1 MYRMGKD
8 TCEAICQAPK
18 QNQKQNQN
26 KTHIVMQPEIRHSN
40 NNDAKETESLQTT
53 RSLSAPNQLAR
64 RSFLRNLGMG
74 AALLVPGAALLGGS
88 SKALAANGRQR
99 LNPGDVAILQLL
111 TAAELI
117 EADLWQQYKELG
129 GVDSPESGYRAGL
142 EILDEDQPQYISDN
156 TDDELSHAAFLNAYL
171 RSKGERQVNL
181 RQFANLPPSQV
192 SFVPQTG
199 RLTNLKQLTVDTS
212 WWTRYR
218 STTNP
223 DFGATFPN
231 AVPSLDIGLHTAI
244 PRNDDELG
252 DPDNPSDHV
261 KAIAFTAGFHFGYI
275 EQGGT
280 SLYATLAQKVTSLEV
295 LRILLS
301 IGGSEIMHF
310 QTWQDKAGNATP
322 LTDFDPINNSTVTF
336 IDLTTGQPETLQA
349 NLIMPEPC
357 EFIRRSLP
365 ACSIIRPTGPGQL
378 DATGVINSF
387 IADGLFRGQPP
398 QFLQLITSLASAADA
413 AEREVGD

>member
-1 MYRMGKD
+1 MKSEIKPTATNER
-8 TCEAICQAPK
+8 ESAESSNPSQEFP
-18 QNQKQNQN
+18 
-26 KTHIVMQPEIRHSN
+26 QPR
-40 NNDAKETESLQTT
+40 
-53 RSLSAPNQLAR
+53 RLAR

-74 AALLVPGAALLGGS
+74 AALLAPGAALLGS
-88 SKALAANGRQR
+88 ASKALAANGRQR

-111 TAAELI
+111 AAAELI

-171 RSKGERQVNL
+171 RSKGEPQVNL

-275 EQGGT
+275 EQGGM

-322 LTDFDPINNSTVTF
+322 LTDVDPINNSTVTF

-357 EFIRRSLP
+357 EFIRRGLP

>member
-1 MYRMGKD
+1 MKSEIKLTGANERD
-8 TCEAICQAPK
+8 SAQSSNLSREFP
-18 QNQKQNQN
+18 
-26 KTHIVMQPEIRHSN
+26 QPR
-40 NNDAKETESLQTT
+40 
-53 RSLSAPNQLAR
+53 RVAR

-74 AALLVPGAALLGGS
+74 AALLAPGAALLGS
-88 SKALAANGRQR
+88 ASKALAANGRQR
-99 LNPGDVAILQLL
+99 LNAGDVAILQLL
-111 TAAELI
+111 AAAELI

-142 EILDEDQPQYISDN
+142 EILDGDQPQYISDN

-171 RSKGERQVNL
+171 RSKGARQVNL

-199 RLTNLKQLTVDTS
+199 RPTNLKQLTVDTS
-212 WWTRYR
+212 SCTRYR

-231 AVPSLDIGLHTAI
+231 AVPTLNIGLHTAI

-252 DPDNPSDHV
+252 DPNNPSDHV

-310 QTWQDKAGNATP
+310 QTWQDKAGKATP

-336 IDLTTGQPETLQA
+336 TDLTTVQPETLQA

-357 EFIRRSLP
+357 EFISPHLP

-378 DATGVINSF
+378 DARGVINSF
-387 IADGLFRGQPP
+387 IADGLFRGKSET
-398 QFLQLITSLASAADA
+398 FLDLVNSMTRDSVA
-413 AEREVGD
+413 

>member
-1 MYRMGKD
+1 
-8 TCEAICQAPK
+8 
-18 QNQKQNQN
+18 
-26 KTHIVMQPEIRHSN
+26 MQSDIHHSN
-40 NNDAKETESLQTT
+40 DNDAKETTESSQLAT
-53 RSLSAPNQLAR
+53 SLSARLAR
-64 RSFLRNLGMG
+64 RSFLRRLGLG
-74 AALLVPGAALLGGS
+74 AALLAPGAALLSGS
-88 SKALAANGRQR
+88 GKALAANGSQSQT
-99 LNPGDVAILQLL
+99 LTPGDVAILQLL
-111 TAAELI
+111 AAAELI

-129 GVDSPESGYRAGL
+129 GVDAPDSGYKAGL
-142 EILDEDQPQYISDN
+142 IMLDGDQPQYISDN
-156 TDDELSHAAFLNAYL
+156 TDDDLSHAAFLNAYL
-171 RSKGERQVNL
+171 TSKGEQPIDL
-181 RQFANLPPSQV
+181 HQFATLPPSQV

-199 RLTNLKQLTVDTS
+199 RLTNLKQLTIDTS

-244 PRNDDELG
+244 PRSDNELG
-252 DPDNPSDHV
+252 DPNHPSDRV
-261 KAIAFTAGFHFGYI
+261 KASAFTAGFHFGYI

-322 LTDFDPINNSTVTF
+322 LTAFDPINNSTVTF

-357 EFIRRSLP
+357 EFIGPGLP
-365 ACSIIRPTGPGQL
+365 PCSIIRPSGPGQL
-378 DATGVINSF
+378 DAEGVINSF

-398 QFLQLITSLASAADA
+398 QFFQLLNSLASAADA

>member
-1 MYRMGKD
+1 MRTD
-8 TCEAICQAPK
+8 SNHSDEHDISTEA
-18 QNQKQNQN
+18 
-26 KTHIVMQPEIRHSN
+26 
-40 NNDAKETESLQTT
+40 ESSQLLP
-53 RSLSAPNQLAR
+53 SLPAPNRLAR

-74 AALLVPGAALLGGS
+74 AALLAPGAALLS
-88 SKALAANGRQR
+88 SASKALAGDENEKKNNR
-99 LNPGDVAILQLL
+99 LTRGDVAILQLL
-111 TAAELI
+111 AAAELI

-156 TDDELSHAAFLNAYL
+156 TDDEISHAAFLNAYL
-171 RSKGERQVNL
+171 ESKGEQQVDLSEFKNL
-181 RQFANLPPSQV
+181 APSQV

-218 STTNP
+218 SIRNP
-223 DFGATFPN
+223 DFGATFAN
-231 AVPSLDIGLHTAI
+231 AVPSLHSGQHTAI
-244 PRNDDELG
+244 PRNNAELG
-252 DPDNPSDHV
+252 DPNNPSDHV
-261 KAIAFTAGFHFGYI
+261 KAIAFTAGFHFGFI

-336 IDLTTGQPETLQA
+336 KDLTTGQPERLQA

-357 EFIRRSLP
+357 EFISPNLP
-365 ACSIIRPTGPGQL
+365 ACAIIRPTGPGQL
-378 DATGVINSF
+378 DARGAIDSF
-387 IADGLFRGQPP
+387 IEDGLFRGQSEA
-398 QFLQLITSLASAADA
+398 FVNLVNSLARAADA
-413 AEREVGD
+413 ARREIGD

>member
-1 MYRMGKD
+1 MKS
-8 TCEAICQAPK
+8 
-18 QNQKQNQN
+18 
-26 KTHIVMQPEIRHSN
+26 EIKPTATNERDRAESSN
-40 NNDAKETESLQTT
+40 PGQEFSPP
-53 RSLSAPNQLAR
+53 RRLAR

-74 AALLVPGAALLGGS
+74 AALLAPGAALLGNAN
-88 SKALAANGRQR
+88 KALGDLDDRGR
-99 LNPGDVAILQLL
+99 LPDGDVAVLRLL
-111 TAAELI
+111 AAVELI
-117 EADLWQQYKELG
+117 EADLWQQYNELG
-129 GVDSPESGYRAGL
+129 GVDAPDSGYKAGL
-142 EILDEDQPQYISDN
+142 VILDGDQPQYISDN

-171 RSKGERQVNL
+171 ASKGEQQVNL
-181 RQFANLPPSQV
+181 RQFATLAPSQV

-218 STTNP
+218 SITNP
-223 DFGATFPN
+223 DLGAIFRN
-231 AVPSLDIGLHTAI
+231 AVPTLHTGLHSAI
-244 PRNDDELG
+244 PRHNNELG
-252 DPDNPSDHV
+252 DPNNPSDHV
-261 KAIAFTAGFHFGYI
+261 KAIAFTAGFHFGFI

-336 IDLTTGQPETLQA
+336 TDLTKGQPQTSQA

-357 EFIRRSLP
+357 EFISRNLP

-378 DATGVINSF
+378 DARGAINSF
-387 IADGLFRGQPP
+387 IADELFRGQSPA
-398 QFLQLITSLASAADA
+398 FLTLINSLASAADA
-413 AEREVGD
+413 ARRE

>member
-1 MYRMGKD
+1 MKSEIKPTATNERD
-8 TCEAICQAPK
+8 SAESSNPSQEFP
-18 QNQKQNQN
+18 
-26 KTHIVMQPEIRHSN
+26 QPNR
-40 NNDAKETESLQTT
+40 
-53 RSLSAPNQLAR
+53 LAR

-74 AALLVPGAALLGGS
+74 AALLAPGAALLGNA
-88 SKALAANGRQR
+88 SKALGGLGDRR
-99 LNPGDVAILQLL
+99 HLPDGDVAILQLL
-111 TAAELI
+111 AAVELI
-117 EADLWQQYKELG
+117 EEDLWQQYNELG
-129 GVDSPESGYRAGL
+129 GVDAPDSGYKAGL
-142 EILDEDQPQYISDN
+142 VILDGDQPQYIADN
-156 TDDELSHAAFLNAYL
+156 TDDEISHAAFLNAYL
-171 RSKGERQVNL
+171 ASKGEQQVDL
-181 RQFANLPPSQV
+181 RQFATLQPSQV

-231 AVPSLDIGLHTAI
+231 AVPSLDTGLHTAI
-244 PRNDDELG
+244 PRNNSELG
-252 DPDNPSDHV
+252 DPNNPSDHV

-280 SLYATLAQKVTSLEV
+280 SLYATLAQKVSNLEV

-310 QTWQDKAGNATP
+310 QTWQDKAGNATA

-336 IDLTTGQPETLQA
+336 TDLTTGQPETLQA

-357 EFIRRSLP
+357 EFISPHLP

-378 DATGVINSF
+378 DARGVINSF
-387 IADGLFRGQPP
+387 IADELFRGQIPA
-398 QFLQLITSLASAADA
+398 FFTLINSLASAADA
-413 AEREVGD
+413 ARRPGP

>member
-1 MYRMGKD
+1 MKSEIKPIATNER
-8 TCEAICQAPK
+8 ESAESSNFSQELP
-18 QNQKQNQN
+18 
-26 KTHIVMQPEIRHSN
+26 QPR
-40 NNDAKETESLQTT
+40 
-53 RSLSAPNQLAR
+53 RLAR
-64 RSFLRNLGMG
+64 RTFLRNLGMG
-74 AALLVPGAALLGGS
+74 AALLAPGAALLGNAN
-88 SKALAANGRQR
+88 KALGDLDDRR
-99 LNPGDVAILQLL
+99 HLPDGDVAILQLL
-111 TAAELI
+111 AAVELI
-117 EADLWQQYKELG
+117 EEDLWQQYNELG
-129 GVDSPESGYRAGL
+129 GVDAPDSGYKAGL
-142 EILDEDQPQYISDN
+142 VILDGDQPQYISDN

-223 DFGATFPN
+223 DFGARFPN

-244 PRNDDELG
+244 PRNNDELG
-252 DPDNPSDHV
+252 DPNNPSDHV

-357 EFIRRSLP
+357 EFIRRGLP

-387 IADGLFRGQPP
+387 IADGLFTGQPP
-398 QFLQLITSLASAADA
+398 QFLQLINSLAQAADA
-413 AEREVGD
+413 AQRE